1 MNKEKFY
8 INKCIAKMES
18 NDKFKETDIENHTCF
33 YFNDI
38 VKIEYFDLDNILI
51 DEISYGNISVYNTS
65 YKSFIDSKPLH
76 LRFDKIDGFIR
87 VHDRTRYLVLF
98 GSEKDDSIDDR
109 IRYLVSVTSG
119 ITYIISHNYAAMKVD
134 S

>member
-1 MNKEKFY
+1 
-8 INKCIAKMES
+8 MES

-65 YKSFIDSKPLH
+65 YKSLIDSKPLH

-109 IRYLVSVTSG
+109 IRYLVSVKSD